1 MYTSNDMETVV
12 YKTAGTLDIKADVY
26 PVISAKPAPVLV
38 LIHGGALMVGNRAGI
53 RQTLRHLCARA
64 GFAQVSIDYRLAPE
78 TKLPAIIED
87 LQDAFR
93 WVRGEGTS
101 RFHFDPDRVGVIGW
115 SAGGYLTLMLGF
127 CVEPRPQALVSYYG
141 YGDIAGPWYSEPD
154 PHYCKQPAVSRE
166 EALATVGTVPITEPP
181 PNHNRFQ
188 FYLYCR
194 QNGLWPNEVAAFD
207 PHTEPKAFDPY
218 CPIRN
223 VTKDYPR
230 TLLFHGTNDTDVPYQ
245 QSADMAQALN
255 QKGVFHELVTIP
267 GGGHG
272 FDGGVRMEDMQDIE
286 LKPGT
291 AAFDRTVSFLR
302 QYVEQLG

>member
-1 MYTSNDMETVV
+1 VYTDNDMTTVV
-12 YKTAGTLDIKADVY
+12 YKTVGDLDIKADVY

-38 LIHGGALMVGNRAGI
+38 LIHGGALMMGSRTGI
-53 RQTLRHLCARA
+53 RPALHFLCACA

-93 WVRGEGTS
+93 WVRGDGAR
-101 RFHFDPDRVGVIGW
+101 RFYFDPERVGVIGW
-115 SAGGYLTLMLGF
+115 SAGGYLTLMSGC

-154 PHYCKQPAVSRE
+154 PHYCKQPLVSRDA
-166 EALATVGTVPITEPP
+166 ALAAVGAAPITDPP
-181 PNHNRFQ
+181 PGNDRFQ

-194 QNGLWPNEVAAFD
+194 QNGSWPNEVMGID
-207 PHTEPKAFDPY
+207 PHAQPRAFDPY
-218 CPIRN
+218 CPVRN

-230 TLLFHGTNDTDVPYQ
+230 TLLFHGTNDTDVPHQ
-245 QSADMAQALN
+245 QSVDMAAALAQA
-255 QKGVFHELVTIP
+255 GVFHDLVSIS

-272 FDGGVRMEDMQDIE
+272 FDGGVQLNDMQDLH
-286 LKPGT
+286 LKPGA
-291 AAFDRTVSFLR
+291 AAFERTVSFLQ
-302 QYVEQLG
+302 QYV